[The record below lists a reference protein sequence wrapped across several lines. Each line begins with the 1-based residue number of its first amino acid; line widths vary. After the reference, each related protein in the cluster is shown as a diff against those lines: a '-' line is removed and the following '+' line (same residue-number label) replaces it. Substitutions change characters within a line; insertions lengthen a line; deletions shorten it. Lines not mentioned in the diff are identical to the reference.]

1 MQAVYSYNVG
11 FGNACLV
18 IKEETV
24 ILIDAGYSHRDNID
38 YQEVVNDI
46 ASKIIAYAQRLIVVI
61 THRHVDHFSL
71 IKSILSEVINQEP
84 DLKED
89 ILILTGGCLSDTDN
103 DGEKSAS
110 KGKKL
115 LKFFIR
121 KGLRYYSVVSESQK
135 EALQETSTG
144 FNPVTVTEV
153 NSEIIDNDEIRIIRA
168 YDDCDSIKC
177 SLCSRSYNDNTIMV
191 GIIFTLSYRD
201 SGRWNEKHALLFMGD
216 APARDT
222 LSVDRIREKL
232 QYISQNNFVIWYQ
245 VPHHGSANNGEFRWL
260 SELLSM
266 RSMNHFFARSIGVFS
281 TKAACHKGIPN
292 ASAVNTT
299 LNCKKLSSSKIKGA
313 RIFTAVEDNNGEEA
327 NEYWCNDCI
336 ESPINKSRNPA
347 IYSTADSQMLIP
359 ESQATG
365 IYSEILD

>member
-24 ILIDAGYSHRDNID
+24 ILIDAGHLPCDGID

-46 ASKIIAYAQRLIVVI
+46 AARIITYAQRLIVVI

-71 IKSILSEVINQEP
+71 IENILGAVIERKPN
-84 DLKED
+84 LKEN
-89 ILILTGGCLSDTDN
+89 ILILTGGCLSDSDN
-103 DGEKSAS
+103 DAEKSIPRGEK
-110 KGKKL
+110 L
-115 LKFFIR
+115 LNFFI
-121 KGLRYYSVVSESQK
+121 KEDLRYYSVVLESQK
-135 EALQETSTG
+135 KALQGTSTD
-144 FNPVTVTEV
+144 FNPVTAAEV
-153 NSEIIDNDEIRIIRA
+153 NSEIIKDNEIRIIRA
-168 YDDCDSIKC
+168 YDDRDLIKYS
-177 SLCSRSYNDNTIMV
+177 SLPRSHNDNTIMV
-191 GIIFTLSYRD
+191 GIMFTLIYGD
-201 SGRWNEKHALLFMGD
+201 PDTWEEKHALLFMGD
-216 APARDT
+216 ASAREM
-222 LSVDRIREKL
+222 LLADRIREKL
-232 QYISQNNFVIWYQ
+232 RYISQNNFVMWYQ
-245 VPHHGSANNGEFRWL
+245 VPHHGSANNGECRWL

-266 RSMNHFFARSIGVFS
+266 RSMNHFIARSIGVFS
-281 TKAACHKGIPN
+281 TKAAYYKGIPN

-299 LNCKKLSSSKIKGA
+299 IGCTKLSAEEIKGA
-313 RIFTAVEDNNGEEA
+313 RIFTAVENDNLKEA
-327 NEYWCNDCI
+327 KEYWCDDWI